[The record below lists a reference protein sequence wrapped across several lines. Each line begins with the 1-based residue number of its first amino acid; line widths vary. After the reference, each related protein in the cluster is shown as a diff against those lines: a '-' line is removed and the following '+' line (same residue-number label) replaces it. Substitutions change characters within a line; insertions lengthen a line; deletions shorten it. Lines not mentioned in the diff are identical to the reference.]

1 MTDLINAGISPINAT
16 EANRLESALR
26 TGLAELRALE
36 KDWCRVRKGD
46 DHGAAVAELV
56 NLAAAIADKR
66 IALRLAIVAARETL
80 GMIAALDAANRPA
93 WEAGVAEPYALAA

>member
-1 MTDLINAGISPINAT
+1 MPTSITAINGPEVNC
-16 EANRLESALR
+16 LESALR
-26 TGLAELRALE
+26 AGLAELRALE
-36 KDWCRVRKGD
+36 SDWCRVRKGD

-66 IALRLAIVAARETL
+66 IALRRALVAARETL

-93 WEAGVAEPYALAA
+93 WEVAEPHAYALAA